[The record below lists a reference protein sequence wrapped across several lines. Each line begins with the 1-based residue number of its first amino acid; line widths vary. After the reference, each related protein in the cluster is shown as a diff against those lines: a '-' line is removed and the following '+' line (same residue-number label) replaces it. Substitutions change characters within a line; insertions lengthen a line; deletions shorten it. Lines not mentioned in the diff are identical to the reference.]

1 MPGVFDRLQNEI
13 ENKGGEGGITALDI
27 ADLPATLRKIMRLML
42 REMQLGYPQLL
53 EAIAAL
59 PEEQRLAAKDLDE
72 ALEALTTQGW
82 LIRIGQGEKAI
93 YKVNL
98 RRKAGS
104 KLASG
109 VWNSLDEKLKR
120 ALPDDST
127 SDPSTSKEE

>member
-1 MPGVFDRLQNEI
+1 MPGVFDRLQKGI
-13 ENKGGEGGITALDI
+13 EDKGNEGGITALDL
-27 ADLPATLRKIMRLML
+27 ADLPPALRKIMKLML
-42 REMQLGYPQLL
+42 RELQLSYPQLV

-59 PEEQRLAAKDLDE
+59 PEDQRLPGKDLDE
-72 ALEALTTQGW
+72 ALDTLSSQGW

-109 VWNSLDEKLKR
+109 VWNTLDEKLKG
-120 ALPDDST
+120 
-127 SDPSTSKEE
+127 KE